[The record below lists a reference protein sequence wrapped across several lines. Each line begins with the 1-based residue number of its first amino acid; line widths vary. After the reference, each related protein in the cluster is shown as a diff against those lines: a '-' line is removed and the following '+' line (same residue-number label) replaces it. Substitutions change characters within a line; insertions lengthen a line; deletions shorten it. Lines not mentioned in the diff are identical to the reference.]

1 MTRDI
6 EKAVFTSKACPL
18 ASQVTELLA
27 ESVGVEAAPTAG
39 EERVQDHLTH
49 LDIHKSM

>member
-27 ESVGVEAAPTAG
+27 ESVGVRQHPQQGKREFRIT
-39 EERVQDHLTH
+39 
-49 LDIHKSM
+49 